1 VFAQAGALLLG
12 QIYMTRIFKISFG
25 LILITVLT
33 SCASVSV
40 QKTAEQAT
48 PQMPK
53 KIYIADFDVANGG
66 FKVDR
71 EGVDLAKFKN
81 NLRTMMQTGMVT
93 DLSHR
98 LIPAV
103 PTTKEQG
110 FKPENAWLIRG
121 EFTKVNQGSRLLR
134 GAIGFGAGGTKLE
147 TNVYVYDLSQSAD
160 TPFLTFSTT
169 GGSNAEPGAVTGAAT
184 DPVILAIGVVAS
196 GAGGVAHGL
205 TEDTARTAREIT
217 AELSDYMYR
226 SGWISKDKWIEPK
239 KINP

>member
-1 VFAQAGALLLG
+1 MTFIPKLAAGLA
-12 QIYMTRIFKISFG
+12 
-25 LILITVLT
+25 LILALA

-48 PQMPK
+48 PQMPQ
-53 KIYIADFDVANGG
+53 KIYVADFDVANGN

-71 EGVDLAKFKN
+71 EGAELNDFKQ
-81 NLRTMMQTGMVT
+81 NLRAMMQAASVT
-93 DLSHR
+93 DLSNR

-110 FKPENAWLIRG
+110 FQPENAWLIRG

-134 GAIGFGAGGTKLE
+134 GVIGFGAGGTKVE
-147 TNVYVYDLSQSAD
+147 TNIYVYDLNQNSN

-184 DPVILAIGVVAS
+184 DPVVAAIGVAAS
-196 GAGGVAHGL
+196 GAGNVAHGL

-239 KINP
+239 MVSQ

>member
-1 VFAQAGALLLG
+1 MNLLVKSWAGLA
-12 QIYMTRIFKISFG
+12 
-25 LILITVLT
+25 LILALA
-33 SCASVSV
+33 SCASISV
-40 QKTAEQAT
+40 DKTARQAT
-48 PQMPK
+48 PQMPQ
-53 KIYIADFDVANGG
+53 KIYVADFDVANGN

-71 EGVDLAKFKN
+71 EGAELAEFKQS
-81 NLRTMMQTGMVT
+81 LRIMMRAGMVT

-110 FKPENAWLIRG
+110 FQPENAWLIRG

-134 GAIGFGAGGTKLE
+134 GAIGFGAGGTKME
-147 TNVYVYDLSQSAD
+147 TNVYVYDLNQSTN

-169 GGSNAEPGAVTGAAT
+169 GGSNAEPGAVTGGAT
-184 DPVILAIGVVAS
+184 DPVVSAIGMAAS
-196 GAGGVAHGL
+196 GAGNFAHGL

-239 KINP
+239 KLSQ

>member
-1 VFAQAGALLLG
+1 
-12 QIYMTRIFKISFG
+12 MT
-25 LILITVLT
+25 LILKSAAGLALILALA
-33 SCASVSV
+33 SCASISV
-40 QKTAEQAT
+40 QKAAEQAT
-48 PQMPK
+48 SQMPL
-53 KIYIADFDVANGG
+53 KIYVADFDIANGS

-71 EGVDLAKFKN
+71 EGAELAQFKR
-81 NLRTMMQTGMVT
+81 NLRAMMQTASVT

-110 FKPENAWLIRG
+110 FQRENAWLIRG

-134 GAIGFGAGGTKLE
+134 GAIGFGAGGTKME
-147 TNVYVYDLSQSAD
+147 TNIYVYDLNQNSN

-196 GAGGVAHGL
+196 GAGGIAHGL

-239 KINP
+239 KVGQ

>member
-1 VFAQAGALLLG
+1 MALA
-12 QIYMTRIFKISFG
+12 MS
-25 LILITVLT
+25 
-33 SCASVSV
+33 SCASISV

-48 PQMPK
+48 PQMPQ
-53 KIYIADFDVANGG
+53 KIYVADFDVANGN

-71 EGVDLAKFKN
+71 EGTDLAAFKR
-81 NLRTMMQTGMVT
+81 NLRNMMQTGAVT
-93 DLSHR
+93 DLSRR
-98 LIPAV
+98 LVPAV
-103 PTTKEQG
+103 AVTKEQG
-110 FKPENAWLIRG
+110 FPPQNAWLIRG

-134 GAIGFGAGGTKLE
+134 GTVGFGAGGTKVE
-147 TNVYVYDLSQSAD
+147 TNIYVYDLSQNSS

-184 DPVILAIGVVAS
+184 DPLVAVIGMAAS

-226 SGWISKDKWIEPK
+226 SGWISKDKWIQPK
-239 KINP
+239 KTIP

>member
-1 VFAQAGALLLG
+1 MKTSMTLIVKSATGLALIMAL
-12 QIYMTRIFKISFG
+12 
-25 LILITVLT
+25 V
-33 SCASVSV
+33 SCASISV
-40 QKTAEQAT
+40 EKSAEQAT
-48 PQMPK
+48 AQMPQ
-53 KIYIADFDVANGG
+53 KIYVADFDIANGS

-71 EGVDLAKFKN
+71 EGAELVSFKQ
-81 NLRTMMQTGMVT
+81 NLRAMMQAASVT
-93 DLSHR
+93 DLSRR
-98 LIPAV
+98 LILTV

-110 FKPENAWLIRG
+110 FQPENAWLIRG

-134 GAIGFGAGGTKLE
+134 GTIGFGAGGTKVE
-147 TNVYVYDLSQSAD
+147 TNIYVYDLNKNSN

-184 DPVILAIGVVAS
+184 DPVVAAIGVAAG

-239 KINP
+239 KVN

>member
-1 VFAQAGALLLG
+1 MTLIIKSTAGLA
-12 QIYMTRIFKISFG
+12 
-25 LILITVLT
+25 LILALA

-40 QKTAEQAT
+40 EKTAEQAT
-48 PQMPK
+48 PQMPQ
-53 KIYIADFDVANGG
+53 KIYVADFDIANGN

-71 EGVDLAKFKN
+71 EGAELVDFKQ
-81 NLRTMMQTGMVT
+81 NLRTMMQTASVT

-98 LIPAV
+98 LIPAF

-110 FKPENAWLIRG
+110 FQPENAWLIRG

-134 GAIGFGAGGTKLE
+134 GTIGFGAGGTKVE
-147 TNVYVYDLSQSAD
+147 TNIYVYDLNQNSN

-169 GGSNAEPGAVTGAAT
+169 GGSNAEPGAVTGGAT
-184 DPVILAIGVVAS
+184 DPVVAAIGVAAG

-239 KINP
+239 MVSR

>member
-1 VFAQAGALLLG
+1 MTLIAKSAAGLALVLA
-12 QIYMTRIFKISFG
+12 
-25 LILITVLT
+25 LT
-33 SCASVSV
+33 SCASISV
-40 QKTAEQAT
+40 EKSAEQAT
-48 PQMPK
+48 PRMPQ
-53 KIYIADFDVANGG
+53 KIYVADFDIANGD

-71 EGVDLAKFKN
+71 EGTELLGFKQ
-81 NLRTMMQTGMVT
+81 NLRAMMQTASVK
-93 DLSHR
+93 DLSQR

-110 FKPENAWLIRG
+110 FQPENAWLIRG

-134 GAIGFGAGGTKLE
+134 GTIGFGAGGTKVE
-147 TNVYVYDLSQSAD
+147 TNIYVYDLNHNSN

-184 DPVILAIGVVAS
+184 DPVVAVIGVAAS

-239 KINP
+239 KVN

>member
-1 VFAQAGALLLG
+1 
-12 QIYMTRIFKISFG
+12 MTLIVKSSAVLA
-25 LILITVLT
+25 LILALV

-40 QKTAEQAT
+40 QKGAEQAT
-48 PQMPK
+48 PQIPQK
-53 KIYIADFDVANGG
+53 VYIAVFDTARGK

-71 EGVDLAKFKN
+71 EGVDLAEFKR
-81 NLRTMMQTGMVT
+81 NLQAMMQAGLVT

-103 PTTKEQG
+103 PTNTVQG
-110 FKPENAWLIRG
+110 FQPENAWLIRG

-134 GAIGFGAGGTKLE
+134 GAIGFGAGGTKVE
-147 TNVYVYDLSQSAD
+147 ANIYVYDLNQSTD

-169 GGSNAEPGAVTGAAT
+169 GGSGAEPGAVTSVGTAPVEIAVQAA
-184 DPVILAIGVVAS
+184 AG

-226 SGWISKDKWIEPK
+226 SGWISKDKWIQPK
-239 KINP
+239 KLGN

>member
-1 VFAQAGALLLG
+1 MNLIVKSAAGLALIMALA
-12 QIYMTRIFKISFG
+12 
-25 LILITVLT
+25 

-40 QKTAEQAT
+40 QKTAGQAT
-48 PQMPK
+48 PQMPE
-53 KIYIADFDVANGG
+53 KIYVADFDIANGN

-71 EGVDLAKFKN
+71 EGAELVKFKRD
-81 NLRTMMQTGMVT
+81 LQVMMQTASVT

-110 FKPENAWLIRG
+110 FQPENAWLIRG

-134 GAIGFGAGGTKLE
+134 GTIGFGAGGTKVE
-147 TNVYVYDLSQSAD
+147 TNIYVYDLNQRSD

-169 GGSNAEPGAVTGAAT
+169 GGSNAEPGAVTGGAT
-184 DPVILAIGVVAS
+184 DPVVAAIGMAAG

-239 KINP
+239 KVN

>member
-1 VFAQAGALLLG
+1 
-12 QIYMTRIFKISFG
+12 MT
-25 LILITVLT
+25 LILKSAAGLVLILALA

-40 QKTAEQAT
+40 QKAAEQAT
-48 PQMPK
+48 PQMPQ
-53 KIYIADFDVANGG
+53 KIYVADFDIANGS

-71 EGVDLAKFKN
+71 KGVELADFKQ
-81 NLRTMMQTGMVT
+81 NLRAMMQAGSVA

-103 PTTKEQG
+103 PATKEQS
-110 FKPENAWLIRG
+110 FQPENAWLIRG

-134 GAIGFGAGGTKLE
+134 GTIGFGAGGTKVE
-147 TNVYVYDLSQSAD
+147 TNVYVFDLNQNSN

-184 DPVILAIGVVAS
+184 DPVVAAIGVVAS

-239 KINP
+239 KVDN